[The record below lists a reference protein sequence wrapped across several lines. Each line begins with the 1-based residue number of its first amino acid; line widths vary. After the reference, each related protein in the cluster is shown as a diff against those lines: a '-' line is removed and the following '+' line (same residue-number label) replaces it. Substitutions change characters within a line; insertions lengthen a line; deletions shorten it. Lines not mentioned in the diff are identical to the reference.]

1 MKCRIADFNVEI
13 FFNHPFL
20 SEQCREYAY
29 DFETA
34 DLNVRIDREF
44 VKEELERSPVE
55 SNEESYEFML
65 AYRVFADMLP
75 TRGAFVLHSA
85 VFDVD
90 GVGVAFAAQSG
101 TGKTTHMLRWKSLL
115 GERLTVVNGDK
126 PTVRF
131 FEDEPYTPYAYG
143 TPWNGKEHYGCNM
156 RTPIKHL
163 CFIKRGE
170 ENRAEPLDQSEAI
183 SLIFNQAYMPS
194 VPEQAAATIKLI
206 DRLLKSC
213 KIWTIYCNTDDTAA
227 EKPYKTV
234 FENQK

>member
-1 MKCRIADFNVEI
+1 MKCRIADFDIEI
-13 FFNHPFL
+13 FFNHPYL
-20 SEQCREYAY
+20 EKYCREYAH

-34 DLNVRIDREF
+34 DIDLHIDREF
-44 VKEELERSPVE
+44 VKSELARSPVE
-55 SNEESYEFML
+55 SNEENYEFML
-65 AYRVFADMLP
+65 AYRVLADALP

-115 GERLTVVNGDK
+115 GDRLTVVNGDK

-131 FEDEPYTPYAYG
+131 FEDEPFVPYAYG

-156 RTPIKHL
+156 RTPLRHL
-163 CFIKRGE
+163 CFIKRGK
-170 ENRAEPLDQSEAI
+170 ENRAVPLDRDKAI

-194 VPEQAAATIKLI
+194 LPEQAAATIALI

-213 KIWTIYCNTDDTAA
+213 KIWTIYCNTDETAA
-227 EKPYKTV
+227 IDPYKTV
-234 FENQK
+234 FGKEK